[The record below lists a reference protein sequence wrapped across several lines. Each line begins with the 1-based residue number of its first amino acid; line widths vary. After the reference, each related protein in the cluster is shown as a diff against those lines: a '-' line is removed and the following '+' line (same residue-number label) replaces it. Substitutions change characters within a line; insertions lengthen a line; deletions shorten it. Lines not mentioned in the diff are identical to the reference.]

1 MGTMIIRFRKYCI
14 LLIFMFFFKLITRE
28 DILTSMTNN
37 KLFETYETNS
47 NIINICNLF
56 PPNISRDYQFV
67 SKTIRM
73 TFISIF

>member
-56 PPNISRDYQFV
+56 SPNISRDYQFV